1 MVGAEAG
8 RVLGEDPLHLRHVA
22 LVKPGLDT
30 CRHRS
35 LMSRLSAS
43 AYFELNS
50 GLRIA
55 VLYSNNISF
64 TEQLSVQLR
73 VLCVGQLVAAL
84 LAPPRPRVPGP
95 GVGVEPG
102 LALEL
107 ETKVHA
113 KGIIMEKAPT
123 RAFSWLKAPTSA
135 FTFKNTIKEHY
146 AKQM

>member
-1 MVGAEAG
+1 MHSDSQK
-8 RVLGEDPLHLRHVA
+8 RLRQLYIWLA
-22 LVKPGLDT
+22 QIGIF
-30 CRHRS
+30 
-35 LMSRLSAS
+35 
-43 AYFELNS
+43 FELNS
-50 GLRIA
+50 GLRIS
-55 VLYSNNISF
+55 VLYGNNISF

-113 KGIIMEKAPT
+113 KGIIMEKA
-123 RAFSWLKAPTSA
+123 
-135 FTFKNTIKEHY
+135 
-146 AKQM
+146 